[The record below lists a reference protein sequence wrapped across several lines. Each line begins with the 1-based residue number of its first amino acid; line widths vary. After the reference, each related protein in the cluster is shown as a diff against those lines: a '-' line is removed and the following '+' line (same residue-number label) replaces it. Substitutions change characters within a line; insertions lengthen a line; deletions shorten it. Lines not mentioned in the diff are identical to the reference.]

1 MIIHIVLFRI
11 KEQITK
17 EQIQSFYGNLYKI
30 KEKIPGISSISGGKN
45 ISLEEKSKGFEEGF
59 VIEFKNKEARDN
71 YLSHE
76 EHKKL
81 IENYIKPIIKDVLV
95 FDYS

>member
-1 MIIHIVLFRI
+1 MISHIVLFRI

-17 EQIQSFYGNLYKI
+17 EQIQSFYENLYKI
-30 KEKIPGISSISGGKN
+30 KEKIPGIISISGGKN

-59 VIEFKNKEARDN
+59 VIEFKDEEGRDN

-81 IENYIKPIIKDVLV
+81 IKNYISPIVEEVLV